1 MIEALVGILFAAF
14 FVTVYFIISLLR
26 RRRTEVD
33 GANWSELYPP
43 ALRGAN
49 PVEAKPKLFRT
60 TDEMSRHHLPA
71 AAAGATPPKM
81 MKAPTDGPGQ
91 PGERA

>member
-1 MIEALVGILFAAF
+1 MIEALVGVLFAAF

-26 RRRTEVD
+26 RRGEVD
-33 GANWSELYPP
+33 GPGWSELSSP

-49 PVEAKPKLFRT
+49 HIDAKPKLFRT

-71 AAAGATPPKM
+71 AAVARPPKL
-81 MKAPTDGPGQ
+81 MKARTDGPGQ
-91 PGERA
+91 PGKRA

>member
-1 MIEALVGILFAAF
+1 MIEALVGVLFAAF
-14 FVTVYFIISLLR
+14 FVTVYFIITLMR
-26 RRRTEVD
+26 RRGEVD
-33 GANWSELYPP
+33 GSNWSELYPP

-49 PVEAKPKLFRT
+49 PIEAKPKLFKT

-71 AAAGATPPKM
+71 AAVATPPKR
-81 MKAPTDGPGQ
+81 MKSGTDEPGQ